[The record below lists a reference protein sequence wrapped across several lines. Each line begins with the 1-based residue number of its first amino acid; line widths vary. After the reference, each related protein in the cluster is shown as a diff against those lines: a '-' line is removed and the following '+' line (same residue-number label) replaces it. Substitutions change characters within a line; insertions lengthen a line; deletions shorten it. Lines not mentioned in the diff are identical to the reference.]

1 MAELK
6 AEHYLKK
13 HSHLETLL
21 ENDRNHLLESELEYQ
36 NSSEAVNKDMQT
48 QEV

>member
-6 AEHYLKK
+6 ADKDMKK
-13 HSHLETLL
+13 GNLLETLL
-21 ENDRNHLLESELEYQ
+21 EKDRHHLLESELEYQ